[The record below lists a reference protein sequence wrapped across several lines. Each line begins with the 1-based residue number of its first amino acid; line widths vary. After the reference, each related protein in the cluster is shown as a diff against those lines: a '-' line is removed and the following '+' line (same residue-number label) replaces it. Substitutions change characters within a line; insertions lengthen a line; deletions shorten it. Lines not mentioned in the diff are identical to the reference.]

1 MTIADFSL
9 VRKTPVTILRH
20 AQGSWVDGDWVEGA
34 EQEVIIQANVHP
46 FSDYQVMMLP
56 ESDRTKS
63 WMWLF
68 TASLVRQK
76 KEGIGG
82 YDADR
87 FVWEGDLYEVR
98 MVQTFSMGVRDHR
111 EAKCVRVEVTP
122 DAPSF

>member
-1 MTIADFSL
+1 MSIAQFSL

-20 AQGSWVDGDWVEGA
+20 SQGAFVDGDWVEGA
-34 EQEVIIQANVHP
+34 EQQVVIQANVHP

-76 KEGIGG
+76 KEGANGN
-82 YDADR
+82 DADR
-87 FVWEGDLYEVR
+87 VTWDGDLYEVR
-98 MVQTFSMGVRDHR
+98 AVQNFKMGVQDHF
-111 EAKCVRVEVTP
+111 EAKLVRIELTP
-122 DAPSF
+122 N